1 MHRLVRTLQKR
12 MNDAIVAPL
21 ALVGLL
27 TLGCGPSWTVV
38 RQDASS
44 SLFGVQSIA
53 VDPVQIEN
61 LRIGEKSE
69 AEWLAKKK
77 PEQQLSWEADKAA
90 LDQRLF
96 QGIAES
102 LKAKN
107 IRLLREGNYPGVPHV
122 RAVISRIE
130 PGFYGGIVNAPA
142 EVDVTLQVIQGN
154 AVSRE
159 ITYQSKGLDFSLGGR
174 VRVAAKQAG
183 FIAAKYLETQVALR

>member
-1 MHRLVRTLQKR
+1 MNKLVRTLQKR
-12 MNDAIVAPL
+12 MTDVIVAPL
-21 ALVGLL
+21 ALAGLL
-27 TLGCGPSWTVV
+27 MLGCGPSWTVV
-38 RQDASS
+38 RQDVGS
-44 SLFGVQSIA
+44 SLYGVQSIA

-69 AEWLAKKK
+69 AEWLSQKN

-90 LDQRLF
+90 LDQQFF
-96 QGIAES
+96 QGITEN

-107 IRLLREGNYPGVPHV
+107 IRLLRDGNYPSVPHL

-142 EVDVTLQVIQGN
+142 ELDVTLQVIQDN

-159 ITYQSKGLDFSLGGR
+159 ITYQSKGLDFS
-174 VRVAAKQAG
+174 
-183 FIAAKYLETQVALR
+183 VALQVNLDLFPVLRL

>member
-1 MHRLVRTLQKR
+1 MNRLVRTLQKR

-90 LDQRLF
+90 LDQRFF